1 MRAILS
7 ALAACLLLVS
17 AVALGQTNTTTTSVS
32 SAEVDTINTTNV
44 TQRVD
49 TFSTELRARVG
60 NGSFLYDQ
68 TFNVAFSDPTVQNAI
83 NAARNV
89 LTAAGAVTITGPTQI
104 SSNTSQVNSQT
115 NTVQTNKQT
124 TGTIVITGDFVGPT
138 TVTTGNLGVCQS
150 YTPSQA
156 GAGSG
161 LVTAGY
167 PLLNGCSLPGTPLVV
182 VPGGIDFDTRTVTL
196 VTISQ
201 TATTTNTFLTTAVYE
216 LDGFLPGTQPP
227 ATPVPPS
234 LVLVLTGLAGAGLY
248 EVRRRLN
255 Y

>member
-7 ALAACLLLVS
+7 GLAACLLPVP
-17 AVALGQTNTTTTSVS
+17 AVWGQTSTPTSVS
-32 SAEVDTINTTNV
+32 AAEVDTINTTNV

-49 TFSTELRARVG
+49 TFSTELRARIG

-89 LTAAGAVTITGPTQI
+89 LTGAGAVTITGPTQI
-104 SSNTSQVNSQT
+104 SSNTSQVSSNT
-115 NTVQTNKQT
+115 NRVQTNKQT
-124 TGTIVITGDFVGPT
+124 TGTVVGTRGFVGPQT
-138 TVTTGNLGVCQS
+138 IFTGNLGVCQS
-150 YTPSQA
+150 YTLEP
-156 GAGSG
+156 
-161 LVTAGY
+161 VTNY
-167 PLLNGCSLPGTPLVV
+167 PDLTGCSLPGTQVV
-182 VPGGIDFDTRTVTL
+182 IPSGGIDIDTRIVTL

-248 EVRRRLN
+248 EVRRRFKRLT
-255 Y
+255 